1 MRKIYVLD
9 ENNELKEIDAGI
21 TQYSE
26 LTDAPITL
34 EALDHKVS
42 IDGTNIVLTKAPGH
56 KWTEEEVKIF
66 CGIIT
71 DTNSENYGM
80 FDLNIN
86 VTDGRYDILT
96 EEQGREILIIDTI
109 EVSGIT
115 TRRCRRI
122 TSQFD

>member
-1 MRKIYVLD
+1 L
-9 ENNELKEIDAGI
+9 
-21 TQYSE
+21 
-26 LTDAPITL
+26 
-34 EALDHKVS
+34 
-42 IDGTNIVLTKAPGH
+42 
-56 KWTEEEVKIF
+56 KIF
-66 CGIIT
+66 CGIVT

-86 VTDGRYDILT
+86 VADGRYDILT

-109 EVSGIT
+109 EVSGVT